1 MNIVRANPEQLF
13 EYGPFTVRRQ
23 RPGEALSPLVS
34 VDLMSLKLDARIPMQ
49 QHQDEEVFTYLWR
62 GSMQHQDSNGE
73 RTQLSAKRVMV
84 VNAGDGVQYEES
96 VPLYEAE
103 LLQAVI
109 RPAQQGGE
117 AMTQVLERDQ
127 GIMTNGWTELAGP
140 EESDAP
146 LELRQEVYIFD
157 TMLERNHTL
166 DVPSMPGF
174 VAYLTVLEGIIRV
187 GDQRLGRGDAVSGLD
202 SSLEIVGD
210 RDANLVCFLVKPDNF
225 A

>member
-109 RPAQQGGE
+109 RPALRGGE

-157 TMLERNHTL
+157 TLLERNHTL

-174 VAYLTVLEGIIRV
+174 VAYLIVLEGIIRV
-187 GDQRLGRGDAVSGLD
+187 GDLRLSRGDAVSGLD
-202 SSLEIVGD
+202 SSIEIVGD

>member
-117 AMTQVLERDQ
+117 AMTQVLEREL

-157 TMLERNHTL
+157 TLLERNHTL

-202 SSLEIVGD
+202 SSIEIVGD

>member
-109 RPAQQGGE
+109 RPSQQGGE

-157 TMLERNHTL
+157 TLLERNHTL
-166 DVPSMPGF
+166 DVPSMPDF

-202 SSLEIVGD
+202 SSIEIVGD

>member
-1 MNIVRANPEQLF
+1 MNIMRANPEQLF

-109 RPAQQGGE
+109 RPALRGGE

-157 TMLERNHTL
+157 TLLERNHTL

-202 SSLEIVGD
+202 SSIEIVGD

>member
-157 TMLERNHTL
+157 TLLERNHTL

-187 GDQRLGRGDAVSGLD
+187 GDQRLGRGDALSGLD

>member
-23 RPGEALSPLVS
+23 RPGEALSPLLS
-34 VDLMSLKLDARIPMQ
+34 VDLMSLKLDARMPMQ

-84 VNAGDGVQYEES
+84 VNAGEGVQYEES
-96 VPLYEAE
+96 VPLSEAE

-109 RPAQQGGE
+109 RPSQPGGE

-140 EESDAP
+140 EMSDAP
-146 LELRQEVYIFD
+146 LELRQEAYIYD
-157 TMLERNHTL
+157 TLLERNQSL
-166 DVPSMPGF
+166 DVPAMPGF
-174 VAYLTVLEGIIRV
+174 VAWLTVLEGIIRV
-187 GDQRLGRGDAVSGLD
+187 GNQRLGRGDVLTGSG
-202 SSLEIVGD
+202 SGVEMMGE
-210 RDANLVCFLVKPDNF
+210 RDANLVCFLVKPDGP

>member
-103 LLQAVI
+103 LL
-109 RPAQQGGE
+109 
-117 AMTQVLERDQ
+117 
-127 GIMTNGWTELAGP
+127 
-140 EESDAP
+140 
-146 LELRQEVYIFD
+146 
-157 TMLERNHTL
+157 
-166 DVPSMPGF
+166 
-174 VAYLTVLEGIIRV
+174 
-187 GDQRLGRGDAVSGLD
+187 
-202 SSLEIVGD
+202 
-210 RDANLVCFLVKPDNF
+210 
-225 A
+225 

>member
-109 RPAQQGGE
+109 QPALRGGE

-202 SSLEIVGD
+202 SSIEIVGE

>member
-96 VPLYEAE
+96 VPLFEAE

-109 RPAQQGGE
+109 RPSQPGGE

-146 LELRQEVYIFD
+146 LELRQDVYIYD
-157 TMLERNHTL
+157 TLLERNQTL

-174 VAYLTVLEGIIRV
+174 VAYLTVLEGIIRI
-187 GDQRLGRGDAVSGLD
+187 GDHRLGRGDAASGLD
-202 SSLEIVGD
+202 SGIGIVGD

>member
-109 RPAQQGGE
+109 RPALRGGE

-187 GDQRLGRGDAVSGLD
+187 GDLRLSRGDAVSGLD
-202 SSLEIVGD
+202 SSIEIVGE

>member
-109 RPAQQGGE
+109 RPALRGGE

-187 GDQRLGRGDAVSGLD
+187 GDLRLSRGDAVSGLD
-202 SSLEIVGD
+202 SSIEIVGD

>member
-1 MNIVRANPEQLF
+1 MNIVRANSEQLF
-13 EYGPFTVRRQ
+13 EYGPFTVRRL

-34 VDLMSLKLDARIPMQ
+34 IDLMSLKLDARIPMQ

-84 VNAGDGVQYEES
+84 VNAGEGVQYEES
-96 VPLYEAE
+96 VPLFEAE

-109 RPAQQGGE
+109 RPSQPGGE

-127 GIMTNGWTELAGP
+127 GIQTNGWTELAGP
-140 EESDAP
+140 ETSDAP
-146 LELRQEVYIFD
+146 LELRQEVYICD
-157 TMLERNHTL
+157 TLLERNQTV
-166 DVPSMPGF
+166 DVPSLPGF
-174 VAYLTVLEGIIRV
+174 VAYLVVLDGIIRI
-187 GDQRLGRGDAVSGLD
+187 GEQRLGRGDAVSGLD
-202 SSLEIVGD
+202 SSLEITGD
-210 RDANLVCFLVKPDNF
+210 RDASLVCFLVKPDNF

>member
-49 QHQDEEVFTYLWR
+49 QHQDEDVFTYLWR
-62 GSMQHQDSNGE
+62 GSMQHHDSNGE

-109 RPAQQGGE
+109 RPAQRGGE

-187 GDQRLGRGDAVSGLD
+187 GDQRLGRGDAVSELD
-202 SSLEIVGD
+202 SSVEIVGD

>member
-109 RPAQQGGE
+109 RPALRGGE

-157 TMLERNHTL
+157 TLLERNHTL

-187 GDQRLGRGDAVSGLD
+187 GDLRLSRGDAVSGLD
-202 SSLEIVGD
+202 SSVEIVGD
-210 RDANLVCFLVKPDNF
+210 RDANLVCFLIKPDNF

>member
-49 QHQDEEVFTYLWR
+49 QHRDEEVFTYLWR

-109 RPAQQGGE
+109 RPSQQGGE

-157 TMLERNHTL
+157 TLLERNHTL

-187 GDQRLGRGDAVSGLD
+187 GDQRLSRGDAVSGLD
-202 SSLEIVGD
+202 SSIEIVGD
-210 RDANLVCFLVKPDNF
+210 RDANLVCFLIKPDNF

>member
-23 RPGEALSPLVS
+23 RPGEALSPLLS
-34 VDLMSLKLDARIPMQ
+34 VDLMSLKLDARMPMQ

-84 VNAGDGVQYEES
+84 VNAGEGVQYEES
-96 VPLYEAE
+96 VPLFEAE

-109 RPAQQGGE
+109 RPSQPGGE

-140 EESDAP
+140 EASDAP
-146 LELRQEVYIFD
+146 LELRQEAYIYD
-157 TMLERNHTL
+157 TLLERNQSL
-166 DVPSMPGF
+166 DVPAMPGF
-174 VAYLTVLEGIIRV
+174 VAWLTVLEGIIRV
-187 GDQRLGRGDAVSGLD
+187 GNQRLGRGDVLTGSG
-202 SSLEIVGD
+202 SGVEMMGE
-210 RDANLVCFLVKPDNF
+210 RDANLVCFLVKPDGP

>member
-23 RPGEALSPLVS
+23 RPGAALSPLIS

-49 QHQDEEVFTYLWR
+49 QHQNEEVFTYLWR

-73 RTQLSAKRVMV
+73 RTQLSAKKVMV
-84 VNAGDGVQYEES
+84 VNAGEGVQYEES

-109 RPAQQGGE
+109 RPSQPGGE
-117 AMTQVLERDQ
+117 AMTQVLERGQ

-140 EESDAP
+140 ETSDAP
-146 LELRQEVYIFD
+146 LELRQEVYIHD
-157 TMLERNHTL
+157 TLLARNHTL
-166 DVPSMPGF
+166 NVPSMPGF

-187 GDQRLGRGDAVSGLD
+187 GDHRLGRGDAVSGLD
-202 SSLEIVGD
+202 DTIEIVGD
-210 RDANLVCFLVKPDNF
+210 REANLVCFLVKPDNF

>member
-23 RPGEALSPLVS
+23 RPGEALSPLAS

-117 AMTQVLERDQ
+117 AMTQVLEREQ

-157 TMLERNHTL
+157 TLLERNHTL

-202 SSLEIVGD
+202 SSIEIVGD

>member
-23 RPGEALSPLVS
+23 RPGEALSPLLT

-73 RTQLSAKRVMV
+73 RTQLSAKKVMV
-84 VNAGDGVQYEES
+84 VNAGEGVQYEES

-109 RPAQQGGE
+109 RPSQPGGE

-146 LELRQEVYIFD
+146 LELRQEVYIYD
-157 TMLERNHTL
+157 TLLERDQTV
-166 DVPSMPGF
+166 DVPSMAGF
-174 VAYLTVLEGIIRV
+174 VAYLTVLEGIIRI
-187 GDQRLGRGDAVSGLD
+187 GDQRLSRGDAVSGLD
-202 SSLEIVGD
+202 SSMEITGD
-210 RDANLVCFLVKPDNF
+210 RDANLVCFLVRADKV

>member
-23 RPGEALSPLVS
+23 RPGEAFSPLVS

-49 QHQDEEVFTYLWR
+49 HHQDEEVFTYLWR

-109 RPAQQGGE
+109 RPSQPGGE

-146 LELRQEVYIFD
+146 LELRQEVYIYD
-157 TMLERNHTL
+157 TLLERNQTL
-166 DVPSMPGF
+166 NVPSMPGF
-174 VAYLTVLEGIIRV
+174 FAYLTVLEGIIRI
-187 GDQRLGRGDAVSGLD
+187 GDQRLGRGDAVSSLD
-202 SSLEIVGD
+202 SSIEIVGD

>member
-23 RPGEALSPLVS
+23 RPGEALSPLLS

-49 QHQDEEVFTYLWR
+49 QHQDEDVFTYLWR

-109 RPAQQGGE
+109 RPSQPGGE

-146 LELRQEVYIFD
+146 LELRQDVYIFD
-157 TMLERNHTL
+157 TLLERNHTL

-187 GDQRLGRGDAVSGLD
+187 GDHRLGRGDAVSGLD
-202 SSLEIVGD
+202 SSIEIVGD
-210 RDANLVCFLVKPDNF
+210 RDANLVCFLVKPDNVV
-225 A
+225 

>member
-157 TMLERNHTL
+157 TLLERNHTL

-202 SSLEIVGD
+202 SSIEIVGD
-210 RDANLVCFLVKPDNF
+210 RDANLVCFLIKPDNF

>member
-109 RPAQQGGE
+109 RPALRGSE

-157 TMLERNHTL
+157 TLLERNHTL

-202 SSLEIVGD
+202 SSIEIVGE

-225 A
+225 V

>member
-23 RPGEALSPLVS
+23 RPGEALSPLLS

-49 QHQDEEVFTYLWR
+49 QHQDEDVFTYLWR

-109 RPAQQGGE
+109 RPSQPGGE

-146 LELRQEVYIFD
+146 LELRQDVYIFD
-157 TMLERNHTL
+157 TLLERNHTL

-187 GDQRLGRGDAVSGLD
+187 GDHRLGRGDAVSGLD
-202 SSLEIVGD
+202 SSIEIVGD
-210 RDANLVCFLVKPDNF
+210 RDANLVCFLVKPDN
-225 A
+225 AV

>member
-23 RPGEALSPLVS
+23 RPGKALSPLLT
-34 VDLMSLKLDARIPMQ
+34 VDLMSLKLDARLPMQ

-73 RTQLSAKRVMV
+73 RTQLSAKKVMV
-84 VNAGDGVQYEES
+84 VNAGEGVQYEES

-109 RPAQQGGE
+109 RPSQPGGE

-146 LELRQEVYIFD
+146 LELRQEVYIYD
-157 TMLERNHTL
+157 TLLERNQTV

-174 VAYLTVLEGIIRV
+174 VAYLTVLEGIIRI
-187 GDQRLGRGDAVSGLD
+187 GDQRLSRGDAVSGLD
-202 SSLEIVGD
+202 SSMEITGD
-210 RDANLVCFLVKPDNF
+210 RDANLVCFLVRPDNV

>member
-157 TMLERNHTL
+157 TLLERNHTL

-187 GDQRLGRGDAVSGLD
+187 GDQRLGRGDAVSRLD
-202 SSLEIVGD
+202 SSIEIVGD

>member
-157 TMLERNHTL
+157 TLLERNHTL

-202 SSLEIVGD
+202 SSIEIVGD

>member
-202 SSLEIVGD
+202 SSIEIVGD

>member
-157 TMLERNHTL
+157 TLLERNHTL
-166 DVPSMPGF
+166 DLPSMPGF

-187 GDQRLGRGDAVSGLD
+187 GDQRLGRGDALSGLD

>member
-109 RPAQQGGE
+109 RPALRGGE

-157 TMLERNHTL
+157 TLLERNHTL
-166 DVPSMPGF
+166 VVPSMPGF

-187 GDQRLGRGDAVSGLD
+187 GDLRLSRGDAVSGLD
-202 SSLEIVGD
+202 SSIEIVGD
-210 RDANLVCFLVKPDNF
+210 RDANLVCFLIKPDNF

>member
-127 GIMTNGWTELAGP
+127 GIMNNGWTELAGP

-157 TMLERNHTL
+157 TLLERNHTL

-202 SSLEIVGD
+202 SSIEIVGD
-210 RDANLVCFLVKPDNF
+210 RDANLVCFLIKPDNF

>member
-23 RPGEALSPLVS
+23 RPGEALSPLIS

-109 RPAQQGGE
+109 RPALRGSE

-157 TMLERNHTL
+157 TLLERNHTL

-202 SSLEIVGD
+202 SSIEIVGD

>member
-49 QHQDEEVFTYLWR
+49 QHQDEDVFTYLWR

-109 RPAQQGGE
+109 RPALWGGE

-157 TMLERNHTL
+157 TLLERNHTL

-202 SSLEIVGD
+202 SSIEIVGE

>member
-23 RPGEALSPLVS
+23 RPGAALSPLIS

-49 QHQDEEVFTYLWR
+49 QHQNEEVFTYLWR

-73 RTQLSAKRVMV
+73 RTQLSAKKVMV
-84 VNAGDGVQYEES
+84 VNAGEGVQYEES

-109 RPAQQGGE
+109 RPSQPGGE

-140 EESDAP
+140 ETSDAP
-146 LELRQEVYIFD
+146 LELRQEVYIYD
-157 TMLERNHTL
+157 TLLARNHTL
-166 DVPSMPGF
+166 NVPSMPGF

-187 GDQRLGRGDAVSGLD
+187 GDHRLGRGDAFSGLD
-202 SSLEIVGD
+202 DTIEIVGD
-210 RDANLVCFLVKPDNF
+210 REANLVCFLVKPDNF

>member
-23 RPGEALSPLVS
+23 RPGEALSPLLT

-73 RTQLSAKRVMV
+73 RTQLSAKKVMV
-84 VNAGDGVQYEES
+84 VNAGEGVQYEES

-109 RPAQQGGE
+109 RPSQPGGE

-146 LELRQEVYIFD
+146 LELRQEVYIYD
-157 TMLERNHTL
+157 TLLESNQTV
-166 DVPSMPGF
+166 DVPSMAGF
-174 VAYLTVLEGIIRV
+174 VAYLTVLEGIIRI
-187 GDQRLGRGDAVSGLD
+187 GDQRLSRGDAVSGLD
-202 SSLEIVGD
+202 SSMEITGD
-210 RDANLVCFLVKPDNF
+210 RDANLVCFLVRPDNV

>member
-23 RPGEALSPLVS
+23 RPGEALSPLIS

-109 RPAQQGGE
+109 RPALRGGE

-157 TMLERNHTL
+157 TLLERNHTL

-187 GDQRLGRGDAVSGLD
+187 GDQRLSRGDAVSGLD
-202 SSLEIVGD
+202 SSVEIVGD
-210 RDANLVCFLVKPDNF
+210 RDANLVCFLIKPDNF

>member
-1 MNIVRANPEQLF
+1 MNILRANPEQLF

-23 RPGEALSPLVS
+23 RPGEALSPLIS

-109 RPAQQGGE
+109 RPSQQGGE

-157 TMLERNHTL
+157 TLLERNHTL

-187 GDQRLGRGDAVSGLD
+187 GDLRLSRGDAVSGLD
-202 SSLEIVGD
+202 SSIEIVGD
-210 RDANLVCFLVKPDNF
+210 RDANLVCFLIKPDNF

>member
-109 RPAQQGGE
+109 RPSQQGGE

-157 TMLERNHTL
+157 TLLERNHKL

-187 GDQRLGRGDAVSGLD
+187 GDLRLGRGDAVSGLD
-202 SSLEIVGD
+202 SSIEIVGD
-210 RDANLVCFLVKPDNF
+210 RDANLVCFLIKPDNF